1 MTTMEIV
8 IYIYLPNS
16 IEIG

>member
-1 MTTMEIV
+1 MEIV
-8 IYIYLPNS
+8 IYIYLPNL